1 MTKKRKKNA
10 ESNTFNVTFENVDG
24 RSSRP
29 EMEGDGEVGRQTAT
43 ARREGG
49 EIEENA
55 SGRDTTS
62 SRFECSID
70 FLFIKNILF
79 YK

>member
-1 MTKKRKKNA
+1 MTKNREQNA
-10 ESNTFNVTFENVDG
+10 ESNTFTVTFENVEE

-62 SRFECSID
+62 SRFECSIR
-70 FLFIKNILF
+70 LSF
-79 YK
+79 YKKYIIL